1 MSRIED
7 KNKRIQYLDSLRGFA
22 ALWVLVLHVA
32 MMPQPIFDLPDWFG
46 VYVKHGTMG
55 VELFFVVSAFS
66 LCLSMPGHSKE
77 QRPLI
82 GFALRRF
89 FRIAPLFY
97 VMIAVSA
104 FFNPAG
110 FEYTWKSVLANV
122 IFVFN
127 LIPGHGYQTSV
138 VLAGWTIGVEML
150 FYLVFPF
157 LYARITNIWLAIS
170 AVLAAIVLSNVFVSI
185 LPVFVKDV
193 QTYNMYSVFYRL
205 PIFMCGLIAFFGTPK
220 LKDNANSK
228 SIGAALIAAAAVL
241 FYAVV
246 YQKVP
251 YFDAYHWTGVM
262 FTCLVVGISLN
273 PIGVI
278 VNDLT
283 ARLGKISYSVY
294 LLHSPVIVL
303 LFPVYKWMQAAELSR
318 IATFVAAVAITLAIV
333 IPLSTVVYLLW
344 ENPTNNYGR
353 RLANKLARRT

>member
-7 KNKRIQYLDSLRGFA
+7 KSKRIQYLDSLRGFA

-32 MMPQPIFDLPDWFG
+32 MMPQPIFMLPDWLG

-122 IFVFN
+122 FFIFN

-138 VLAGWTIGVEML
+138 VLAGWTIGVEMM

-157 LYARITNIWLAIS
+157 IYARITNVWLAIGG
-170 AVLAAIVLSNVFVSI
+170 VAATIILSNIFVSV
-185 LPVFVKDV
+185 LPIFVKDV
-193 QTYNMYSVFYRL
+193 ANYNMYSVFYRL
-205 PIFMCGLIAFFGTPK
+205 PIFMCGLVAFFWMPK
-220 LKDNANSK
+220 LKDGANSK
-228 SIGAALIAAAAVL
+228 SIGTALIAVAGVL

-246 YQKVP
+246 YERVP
-251 YFDAYHWTGVM
+251 FFDAYHWTGIM
-262 FTCLVVGISLN
+262 FACLVVGIGLN
-273 PIGVI
+273 PIGLI

-283 ARLGKISYSVY
+283 ASLGKISYSVY

-303 LFPVYKWMQAAELSR
+303 LFPVYKWMQAAQLSHT
-318 IATFVAAVAITLAIV
+318 ATFIGAVALTLSIV
-333 IPLSTVVYLLW
+333 IPLSVLVYYFW
-344 ENPTNNYGR
+344 EKPTNNYGR
-353 RLANKLARRT
+353 DLANRFARRT